1 MIPIQTV
8 DSFAVVL
15 FDRTDCQR
23 VSARVSGDAV
33 LISKDWRKD
42 INEPWR
48 IGKGVM
54 LQRDDIRNLNDLIN
68 CTTDEELQE
77 LLGDYE
83 TLQESFTYDEET
95 GRIKP
100 STNSARK

>member
-1 MIPIQTV
+1 
-8 DSFAVVL
+8 
-15 FDRTDCQR
+15 
-23 VSARVSGDAV
+23 
-33 LISKDWRKD
+33 
-42 INEPWR
+42 
-48 IGKGVM
+48 M